1 MKLKIGTR
9 GSKLALWQAK
19 KVQEELANRG
29 IEAELKIYKTTGDL
43 NQVQALDKIGDKG
56 LFTKALDDGLL
67 NGEIDMAVHSTKDV
81 PTVFDE
87 GLEFVATLPRE
98 DPRDVLMALSEEVD
112 LDNFS
117 RKLVIGTSSLR
128 RQAFIRRYAPHVTL
142 KLIRGNV
149 DTRVEKMRRG
159 DYDGIILAY
168 AGVKRM
174 GMTEY
179 IVRKLNATSFVP
191 AVGQGAVGII
201 CKKDAETEIKDA
213 IRSLNHLSTF
223 QAITAERAYLR
234 KMEGGCHV
242 PIFGLATNI
251 AGKISLKGGVAS
263 LDGQQMVQ
271 DEVQGDATAAEE
283 IGLQLAQIVLTN
295 GGGNLIH
302 D

>member
-1 MKLKIGTR
+1 MKMKIGTR

-19 KVQEELANRG
+19 KVQEELGKAG
-29 IEAELKIYKTTGDL
+29 VEAELKIYKTTGDL

-56 LFTKALDDGLL
+56 LFTKALDEGLL
-67 NGEIDMAVHSTKDV
+67 RKEIDLAVHSSKDI
-81 PTVFDE
+81 PTVFDPA
-87 GLEFVATLPRE
+87 LELVATLSRE
-98 DPRDVLMALSEEVD
+98 DPRDVLLALTPEVD

-128 RQAFIRRYAPHVTL
+128 RRAFLGRYAPHCEV

-149 DTRVEKMRRG
+149 DTRIEKMKRG

-174 GMTEY
+174 GMTQY
-179 IVRKLNATSFVP
+179 VVRKLNATTFVP

-201 CKKDAETEIKDA
+201 TRKDDEPVQQVLQ
-213 IRSLNHLSTF
+213 RLNHLPTF
-223 QAITAERAYLR
+223 QAVLCERAYLR

-242 PIFGLATNI
+242 PIFGLATVI
-251 AGKISLKGGVAS
+251 ADRISLNGGVAS
-263 LDGQQMVQ
+263 LDGKEMIS
-271 DEVQGDATAAEE
+271 DEINGQADQAEALGE
-283 IGLQLAQIVLTN
+283 QLAQIVINN
-295 GGGNLIH
+295 GGRKLIH